1 MKSAQ
6 AGAGYN
12 VLPDEYDVWR
22 TWVIRR
28 LQQQRSSLRASK
40 WWFLG
45 ATICVPAIALL
56 VASSF
61 ITIGAT
67 RAEGNLIAELVL
79 GLCFLMGGAFLFGF
93 RALGFR
99 PPHFFS
105 KFLLVALFP
114 LMGIMLLNG
123 WGGQFTALNIGQVN
137 LLEVSITGFWEE
149 TVFRGFLLA
158 VWIRFFG
165 IEHPVSRLSF
175 LAMSA
180 FLFGII
186 HPNQGAELFF
196 RSGLGLM
203 FAMVLIYTQSVYI
216 PMLLHALN
224 NALIIGSSA
233 DETVKITGFVVLY
246 LVSIL
251 LVLRVPKSTLNSLRQ
266 EMPPSVPYL
275 PSKR

>member
-1 MKSAQ
+1 MIH
-6 AGAGYN
+6 
-12 VLPDEYDVWR
+12 L
-22 TWVIRR
+22 
-28 LQQQRSSLRASK
+28 LQQRRSSLRASK

-114 LMGIMLLNG
+114 LMGIILLNG

-165 IEHPVSRLSF
+165 IERPLSRLTF
-175 LAMSA
+175 LVVSA

-203 FAMVLIYTQSVYI
+203 FAVVLVYTQSVYI

-224 NALIIGSSA
+224 NALIIGGSA
-233 DETVKITGFVVLY
+233 DETVKIIGFVVLS
-246 LVSIL
+246 LLSIL
-251 LVLRVPKSTLNSLRQ
+251 LILRVPKSTLSSLTE
-266 EMPPSVPYL
+266 EMPRPVPHL
-275 PSKR
+275 PSMR

>member
-1 MKSAQ
+1 M
-6 AGAGYN
+6 
-12 VLPDEYDVWR
+12 
-22 TWVIRR
+22 VIRR

-45 ATICVPAIALL
+45 ATICVPAGALL

-61 ITIGAT
+61 INVGAIK
-67 RAEGNLIAELVL
+67 ADGNLIAELVL
-79 GLCFLMGGAFLFGF
+79 GLCFLIGGGFLFGF

-114 LMGIMLLNG
+114 LMGIILLNG
-123 WGGQFTALNIGQVN
+123 LGNRFANLNLGEVN

-149 TVFRGFLLA
+149 TVFRGFFLA

-165 IEHPVSRLSF
+165 IEHPISRLTF
-175 LAMSA
+175 LAVSA

-203 FAMVLIYTQSVYI
+203 FAMVLVYTQSVYI

-224 NALIIGSSA
+224 NAFIIGSSA
-233 DETVKITGFVVLY
+233 DETVKIIGFFVLY

-251 LVLRVPKSTLNSLRQ
+251 LILRVPKSTLNSLRE
-266 EMPPSVPYL
+266 EMPPPVPR
-275 PSKR
+275 SAQ